1 MRWDWPWIWF
11 FLIGLPV
18 GIWFWMR
25 RSKPFTLVWPTVGLQ
40 NQEKAWWKGP
50 EPHQWIV
57 GFRVLALL
65 CWMVALARPQLPDE
79 RSYRSVSG
87 IDMVLALDVSRS
99 MQARDLGDLNR
110 LETAKITLRK
120 FIEARSSDRMGL
132 VMFSGEAY
140 TLSPPTLDA
149 GLLLQAL
156 SQARMGLL
164 RDGTAIGD
172 GLALAI
178 NRLRQSKAKSRV
190 IVLLTDGDNNA
201 GQIDPITSGEL
212 AIGYGIRVYTIAVG
226 RQGRVVVPMEVE
238 DAFGNKHT
246 EMQVLE
252 NALNTELL
260 EKIAADTKGRFYLVE
275 DRLALDG
282 VFKEIDQLEKAEI
295 KTQIRVQYRD
305 VFVLWIWLGLV
316 LLTLSEVL
324 RVGVWKLSW

>member
-1 MRWDWPWIWF
+1 
-11 FLIGLPV
+11 
-18 GIWFWMR
+18 
-25 RSKPFTLVWPTVGLQ
+25 
-40 NQEKAWWKGP
+40 
-50 EPHQWIV
+50 
-57 GFRVLALL
+57 
-65 CWMVALARPQLPDE
+65 MVALARPQLPDE